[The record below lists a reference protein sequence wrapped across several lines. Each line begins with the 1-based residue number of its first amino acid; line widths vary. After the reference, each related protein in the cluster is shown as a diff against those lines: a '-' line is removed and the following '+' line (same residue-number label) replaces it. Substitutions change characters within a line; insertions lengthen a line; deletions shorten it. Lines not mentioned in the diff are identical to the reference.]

1 MNHPLRVLIV
11 EDCERDVEFL
21 LRTLRK
27 GGYDVAYQ
35 VVETPEAMC
44 ENLQNQTWDL
54 ITSDH
59 PMPDFNEP
67 GTLALAKEY
76 CPEVPFVIV
85 SGEIELNMAVSLMRS
100 GAKDCIQKHEIA
112 RLLPAVEREL
122 LVAEQRRE
130 HQRAESALQESTLR
144 FKEVIE
150 SSIDALY
157 KRNVIT
163 DQYEYLSPAAAQLT
177 GYSIDELKKQM
188 PLSYQTLIHPED
200 VRKVELCYL
209 RSLESRSNK
218 NFQVDYRFIRKQNGY
233 VWLQDRFTVLR
244 DEEGTPQ
251 SFIGTV
257 RDITEWKQIE
267 ESLIS
272 SHRQIQRILGSLQD
286 AYVQNDLGG
295 HITMVNPA
303 AVTMFRYPS
312 MEAMLGIPT
321 ANLYSQP
328 QDREGMLTELNKTG
342 VVRDWSCQAIRQ
354 DGTVF
359 WVSANIRFIRQE
371 NGLIIG
377 TEGEIRDIAERK
389 QLEAA
394 LQASEA
400 KYRMFVET
408 TIEGV
413 VSLDSERRLTF
424 VNHQFASM
432 LGYTVEEML
441 GQPFEAFMPEDHR
454 VDAEAQK
461 QFRAQMQDAVYE
473 RCFLRKNGARL
484 WTLVAAKSI
493 SDAHGQFIGSFG
505 MFTDIN
511 KHKQLEDAL
520 QVSEAKYRMIVET
533 AIEGVASLDLDRRLT
548 FVNRQFASMLGYT
561 VEEMLGHIYETFMP
575 EDQQADAE
583 AQEQIRKQ
591 GQDAVYERCFLR
603 KDGDRH
609 WTLVSAKAI
618 SDAHGKFI
626 GSFGMFTD
634 INERKRLEDRLKQ
647 QATTDGLT
655 GAVNRRYFFE
665 LADRELCRA
674 LRLNYSFALAL
685 IDIDYFKHI
694 NDLYG
699 HVVGDEALLAVT
711 HLFQKNIRNN
721 DVFARFGGDEFVLL
735 LPETSLDQARLILE
749 RLCKVLTAQ
758 PMDLSGKAV
767 PITLSVGIASLANAT
782 DALEALIERADR
794 ALYQAKE
801 TGRNRVSVQSA
812 L

>member
-11 EDCERDVEFL
+11 EDCEMDVEFL

-27 GGYDVAYQ
+27 GGYDIAYQ
-35 VVETPEAMC
+35 VVETPEAMR
-44 ENLQNQTWDL
+44 ENLRNQTWDL

-59 PMPDFNEP
+59 PMPCFNEP
-67 GTLALAKEY
+67 SALALAQEY
-76 CPEVPFVIV
+76 CPEVPFIIV
-85 SGEIELNMAVSLMRS
+85 SGEIELELAVSLMRS
-100 GAKDCIQKHEIA
+100 GAKDYIQKHEIA
-112 RLLPAVEREL
+112 RLLPVVEREL
-122 LVAEQRRE
+122 LGAEQRRE

-150 SSIDALY
+150 SSLDALY
-157 KRNVIT
+157 KRDVIT
-163 DQYEYLSPAAAQLT
+163 GQYEYLSPAAVQLT

-200 VRKVELCYL
+200 AQKVELYYL
-209 RSLESRSNK
+209 ESLESRSNK
-218 NFQVDYRFIRKQNGY
+218 NFQVDYRFIRKQDGY

-295 HITMVNPA
+295 NITMVNPA
-303 AVTMFRYPS
+303 AATMFRYPS

-328 QDREGMLTELNKTG
+328 QDREDMLAELNRTG
-342 VVRDWSCQAIRQ
+342 AVRDWSCQAIRQ

-359 WVSANIRFIRQE
+359 WVSANIRFIRRE
-371 NGLIIG
+371 NDVIIG

-400 KYRMFVET
+400 KYRLF
-408 TIEGV
+408 
-413 VSLDSERRLTF
+413 
-424 VNHQFASM
+424 
-432 LGYTVEEML
+432 
-441 GQPFEAFMPEDHR
+441 
-454 VDAEAQK
+454 
-461 QFRAQMQDAVYE
+461 
-473 RCFLRKNGARL
+473 
-484 WTLVAAKSI
+484 
-493 SDAHGQFIGSFG
+493 
-505 MFTDIN
+505 
-511 KHKQLEDAL
+511 
-520 QVSEAKYRMIVET
+520 VET
-533 AIEGVASLDLDRRLT
+533 AIEGVASLDHDRRLT
-548 FVNRQFASMLGYT
+548 FVNPQFASMLGYT
-561 VEEMLGHIYETFMP
+561 IEEMLGHPYEMFMP

-583 AQEQIRKQ
+583 AQEQIRTQ

-603 KDGDRH
+603 KDGARH

-618 SDAHGKFI
+618 LDAHGQFI

-634 INERKRLEDRLKQ
+634 INERKRLENRLKQ

-655 GAVNRRYFFE
+655 GAINRRYFFE
-665 LADRELCRA
+665 LADREICRA
-674 LRLNYSFALAL
+674 IRLNHSLALAL

-694 NDLYG
+694 NDTYG
-699 HVVGDEALLAVT
+699 HAVGDEALLAVT
-711 HLFQKNIRNN
+711 HIFQKNIREI

-735 LPETSLDQARLILE
+735 LPETSLGEARLILE
-749 RLCKVLTAQ
+749 RLCKALTAQ
-758 PMDLSGKAV
+758 PMDLSGKTV
-767 PITLSVGIASLANAT
+767 PITLSVGVASLANAT
-782 DALEALIERADR
+782 DSFEALLERADQ

-801 TGRNRVSVQSA
+801 TGRNRVSVQFA